1 MNDDVVQN
9 DTNDQEPG
17 SNQQHQDSAPQVSAG
32 TQLRSLREARGW
44 SIEQVASQLNLA
56 PRQID
61 ALEQDNFSALPGLV
75 IVRGFIRTYAKLLR
89 VDAAPILAAIEAPAV
104 AANIEPQRAPL
115 SASFSE
121 TSVPFGKRRG
131 PSALVIIAALVVLCG
146 VLFFVARSAGWISST
161 ELAAAVPDGSVV
173 KELPVES
180 STFVEPTPQEQT
192 FVEPVASESG
202 SDASVPEIAP
212 AIVAPPPAVAPA
224 TVSPKAAAEPV
235 VSPAPAASSPS
246 GKNKMVFQVK
256 EDSWVEIKLADE
268 SILVSRIFPAGTT
281 ESFDIPGPASVVIGN
296 AAGVSVTLRGQPLNL
311 SGSSSNVARLNVK

>member
-1 MNDDVVQN
+1 MNDEVVQN

-17 SNQQHQDSAPQVSAG
+17 SNQQHQVSAPQVSAG

-104 AANIEPQRAPL
+104 AANIAPQRAPL

-131 PSALVIIAALVVLCG
+131 PSGLVIIAALVVLCG
-146 VLFFVARSAGWISST
+146 VLFFVARSAGWISSS

-192 FVEPVASESG
+192 FVEPAASESG

-212 AIVAPPPAVAPA
+212 AIVAPPAVVPA

-235 VSPAPAASSPS
+235 VSPAPAASSPA

-268 SILVSRIFPAGTT
+268 STFVSRIFLAGTT